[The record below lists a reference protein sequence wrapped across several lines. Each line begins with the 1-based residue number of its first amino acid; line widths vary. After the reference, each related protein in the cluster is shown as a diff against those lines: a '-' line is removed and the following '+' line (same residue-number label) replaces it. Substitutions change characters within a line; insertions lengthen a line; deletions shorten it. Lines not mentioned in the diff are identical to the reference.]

1 MSETA
6 SRFGIVLVTTGTELE
21 ARTIA
26 QNLVQ
31 AKLAACVN
39 FYPVQSIYTWQG
51 KVQQD
56 PEWQLV
62 IKTDLHRFD
71 ELTSTIQAIHSYDVP
86 EIIALPINM
95 GESTYLDWVA
105 TQTAATSAS

>member
-6 SRFGIVLVTTGTELE
+6 SRFGIVLVTAGTELE

-31 AKLAACVN
+31 ANLAACVN

-62 IKTDLHRFD
+62 IKTDLQRFD
-71 ELTSTIQAIHSYDVP
+71 ELTSTIQAIHSYKVP
-86 EIIALPINM
+86 EIIALPLQT
-95 GESTYLDWVA
+95 GEPTYLDWMA